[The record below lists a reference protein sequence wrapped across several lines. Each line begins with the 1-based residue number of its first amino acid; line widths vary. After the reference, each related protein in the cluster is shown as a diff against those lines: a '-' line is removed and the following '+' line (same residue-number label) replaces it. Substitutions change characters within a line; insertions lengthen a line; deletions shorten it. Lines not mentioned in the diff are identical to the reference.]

1 MAYLLGRDVK
11 VCVTTESDDRGVT
24 ISSGAVTLTAEGSI
38 SAGAANVLPAR
49 DVSAP
54 LVSNAMADVTGI
66 DITMGTVDEDIAYL
80 GQRTALKAEIKK
92 ETTISITKKKTSN
105 LFSDLFARGHR
116 YGTTAASAGSFRAST
131 EGQPT
136 SADGFGYRV
145 HLMLASGTEV
155 ITLAACTMASYSTTL
170 NADGVTEETIEFMTH
185 ITPYVD
191 GDATDGN
198 TAATGSD
205 PWDAEPYLF

>member
-66 DITMGTVDEDIAYL
+66 DITMGTVDEDIAYI
-80 GQRTALKAEIKK
+80 GKPTALNAEINK
-92 ETTISITKKKTSN
+92 
-105 LFSDLFARGHR
+105 
-116 YGTTAASAGSFRAST
+116 
-131 EGQPT
+131 
-136 SADGFGYRV
+136 
-145 HLMLASGTEV
+145 
-155 ITLAACTMASYSTTL
+155 
-170 NADGVTEETIEFMTH
+170 
-185 ITPYVD
+185 
-191 GDATDGN
+191 
-198 TAATGSD
+198 
-205 PWDAEPYLF
+205 

>member
-92 ETTISITKKKTSN
+92 RQYLSQRKRHQI
-105 LFSDLFARGHR
+105 FSVIYLHVVTDTEQPQQLAVHSEHQQKDNQHPQMDLD
-116 YGTTAASAGSFRAST
+116 T
-131 EGQPT
+131 E
-136 SADGFGYRV
+136 F
-145 HLMLASGTEV
+145 
-155 ITLAACTMASYSTTL
+155 TLC
-170 NADGVTEETIEFMTH
+170 
-185 ITPYVD
+185 
-191 GDATDGN
+191 
-198 TAATGSD
+198 
-205 PWDAEPYLF
+205 